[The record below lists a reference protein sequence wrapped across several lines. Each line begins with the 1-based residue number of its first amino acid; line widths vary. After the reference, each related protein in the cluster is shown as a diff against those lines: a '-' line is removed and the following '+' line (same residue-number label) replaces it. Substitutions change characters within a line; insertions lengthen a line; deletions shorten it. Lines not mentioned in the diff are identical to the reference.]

1 MINNYALIKYFCL
14 LLCFATICNAWAQ
27 TPSYPLES
35 LAKGQ
40 EGFSVTAAEDNELVT
55 FPVTILALQYDL
67 LTGAPLVLIRARG
80 EFIERIGGV
89 AAGMSGSPVYINLNN
104 EPYLLGAIGY
114 TFPNSDHFLA
124 LVTPIEVMKG
134 SPPLKNLATFG
145 SEHLPNLAEA
155 KPVAT
160 PLLLSGSSERSI
172 STLATLFEGNPF
184 ELIPIQS
191 TSMSKVNEDG
201 FFPQPGSPIS
211 IQLIRG
217 DVTLAAVGTLTL
229 IEGNKFWALG
239 HPLVGRGDASFA
251 LSPAFITHIVP
262 SDITPFKLS
271 NNGQRI
277 LGTVTRDND
286 YAIAGVLNTT
296 PRFLPINL
304 SITLE
309 GKTIKRHFEVS
320 NDERFY
326 AALIQVGSLLVFDE
340 LLAQRS
346 KGTASIAWE
355 IGVREGQTL
364 RVLEQ
369 ISDPS
374 DIASITS
381 ELIAAPLDIL
391 ADNIFEDPQVSE
403 VNVSLELEPKEHF
416 AEIVEVVADAE
427 QEPYEG
433 GMLTTYVRLQRY
445 RQAPEVITVLVPLP
459 EGVTGSFDLT
469 FRGGLEPGAEE
480 EEDSDDIDKVLSFT
494 ELLVA
499 LREQVQAS
507 ELIVEG
513 RVDDDDERLA
523 RESFPYLIVGSEELT
538 IDILER
544 EGDKEN
550 EDGEEEEDDPE
561 KDSKPLGNEV
571 DDISDSRR
579 GAGM

>member
-1 MINNYALIKYFCL
+1 MINNYTLIKCFCL
-14 LLCFATICNAWAQ
+14 LFCFATICNVWAQ

-35 LAKGQ
+35 LTKGL
-40 EGFSVTAAEDNELVT
+40 EGFAITAAEDNELVN

-134 SPPLKNLATFG
+134 SPPLKSLPTFG
-145 SEHLPNLAEA
+145 TDLPDLAEA
-155 KPVAT
+155 KPVTT
-160 PLLLSGSSERSI
+160 PLLLSGGSERAI

-184 ELIPIQS
+184 ELIPVQS

-229 IEGNKFWALG
+229 IEGNRFWALG
-239 HPLVGRGDASFA
+239 HPLVGRGEASFA

-296 PRFLPINL
+296 PKFLPINL
-304 SITLE
+304 SITSE

-346 KGTASIAWE
+346 KGTASLAWE

-374 DIASITS
+374 DIAGITS

-391 ADNIFEDPQVSE
+391 AENIFEDPQVSE

-433 GMLTTYVRLQRY
+433 DTLTTYVRLQRY
-445 RQAPEVITVLVPLP
+445 RQAPEVVTVLVPLP

-469 FRGGLEPGAEE
+469 FRGGLEPSTDE

-507 ELIVEG
+507 ELVVEG
-513 RVDDDDERLA
+513 RVDDDDERLT
-523 RESFPYLIVGSEELT
+523 RESFPYLIMVQKSL
-538 IDILER
+538 L
-544 EGDKEN
+544 
-550 EDGEEEEDDPE
+550 
-561 KDSKPLGNEV
+561 
-571 DDISDSRR
+571 
-579 GAGM
+579 